1 MLNFN
6 DLLCYGKCALQ
17 ACVRIMSDENIEI
30 AGFLAPCFVRTE
42 ERTGFRS
49 DVKVNRCGLTG
60 LEGNLFEA
68 LQFAV
73 RTGAAA
79 MTSRM

>member
-1 MLNFN
+1 
-6 DLLCYGKCALQ
+6 
-17 ACVRIMSDENIEI
+17 MSDENIEI

-49 DVKVNRCGLTG
+49 DVKVKRCGFTG

-73 RTGAAA
+73 RTGAAGLP